1 MVILKTDIG
10 SPIEGTGSPAFIN
23 RWVAA
28 HNPVILEFQRL
39 DFQFIGTTSQD
50 SGNETRLDL
59 PVSNP
64 NYIYEVGDV
73 IPVFETAP
81 DYAFINFYTITDI
94 NTTTGSPTIDA
105 TFGTLTTGSFNSHR
119 RQNYYIEIGL
129 EGTLPSTNETIRR
142 SIKVTTNRKGE
153 VRADVSG
160 LLRSFLALDLSI
172 QFDIAPVNSFIN
184 QRDVK
189 DYISTGY
196 DYKEFYKDFTGSA
209 LFGNNPINA
218 VNGAFQ
224 SRHEYNG
231 YYDDYLVTVEGN
243 LAKPLTRFARP
254 VYWLGLPYTIDY
266 LLDMTVENLNIEM
279 FRHIY
284 KDEPSNEDPIGTLIA
299 ADSEFFSLFTEIGV
313 TYRGV
318 NRVYYNFQQNIT
330 DAADFMVV
338 FLMNVIDLPP
348 SRAVITQDTYI
359 DIKRPSCNGYH
370 LRWRNTLGGTD
381 YYFFDNFKNESTV
394 VEGGGIYSRYF
405 DSIELQTTT
414 GEWASKKSA
423 DQLQMQAVVS
433 RENMEG
439 FKDLL
444 TSPAVQ
450 LYVDG
455 GWETILIVP
464 QSYRTYEQDDVMKIE
479 LLGTRLEKQIQT
491 A

>member
-39 DFQFIGTTSQD
+39 DFEFGGKTSFD
-50 SGNETRLDL
+50 GGNKTRLNI
-59 PVSNP
+59 VVP
-64 NYIYEVGDV
+64 NTNFIYRVGDV
-73 IPVFETAP
+73 IPVFQNAP
-81 DYAFINFYTITDI
+81 DYVIINFYTITAI
-94 NTTTGSPTIDA
+94 NLDTGAPTIDA
-105 TFGTLTTGSFNSHR
+105 PFASIPTTGWFNSHR
-119 RQNYYIEIGL
+119 RQNYYIEIGIT
-129 EGTLPSTNETIRR
+129 GVIPSTGESLRR

-160 LLRSFLALDLSI
+160 ILRSFLALDLSI
-172 QFDIAPVNSFIN
+172 DYDNVITGGFN

-189 DYISTGY
+189 AFISTTY
-196 DYKEFYKDFTGSA
+196 DYKEFYKDFTGST
-209 LFGNNPINA
+209 LFGGNPINA

-224 SRHEYNG
+224 SRHILDEYYN
-231 YYDDYLVTVEGN
+231 DYLVLNADEAH

-254 VYWLGLPYTIDY
+254 IYWVGLPYTIDY
-266 LLDMTVENLNIEM
+266 LLDATVEDSTLY
-279 FRHIY
+279 FKRQIY
-284 KDEPSNEDPIGTLIA
+284 KDETLLASDNSQLI
-299 ADSEFFSLFTEIGV
+299 LFLGLAERS
-313 TYRGV
+313 RGI
-318 NRVYYNFQQNIT
+318 NRLYYNFAQNIT
-330 DAADFMVV
+330 DAADYMVV
-338 FLMNVIDLPP
+338 FIENIFAFNPPTGLP
-348 SRAVITQDTYI
+348 VTLNTYI

-405 DSIELQTTT
+405 DSIQLQTTT

-423 DQLQMQAVVS
+423 DQLQMQATVS

>member
-10 SPIEGTGSPAFIN
+10 SPIESTGSPAFIN

-50 SGNETRLDL
+50 SGNQTRLDL

-254 VYWLGLPYTIDY
+254 VYWVGLPYTIDY
-266 LLDMTVENLNIEM
+266 LLDETLENGSITFRRGIFKGEM
-279 FRHIY
+279 GF
-284 KDEPSNEDPIGTLIA
+284 EPPFGILVGS
-299 ADSEFFSLFTEIGV
+299 DSEELVLFTAIGV
-313 TYRGV
+313 RYRGV
-318 NRVYYNFQQNIT
+318 NRIYYDFAQNIVPE
-330 DAADFMVV
+330 ADFMRF
-338 FLMNVIDLPP
+338 FLENDSPKV
-348 SRAVITQDTYI
+348 SITVETTV

-405 DSIELQTTT
+405 DSIQLQTTT
-414 GEWASKKSA
+414 GEWASKKAA
-423 DQLQMQAVVS
+423 DQLQMQATVS

>member
-39 DFQFIGTTSQD
+39 DIQFIGTTSVD
-50 SGNETRLDL
+50 AGTKTRLNL
-59 PVSNP
+59 PVANP
-64 NYIYEVGDV
+64 NYIYRVGDV
-73 IPVFETAP
+73 VPVFGTAP
-81 DYAFINFYTITDI
+81 DYAFVNFFTITDI
-94 NTTTGSPTIDA
+94 NTTSGNPTIDA

-119 RQNYYIEIGL
+119 RQNYYVEIGIT
-129 EGTLPSTNETIRR
+129 GVIPSTGESLRR

-160 LLRSFLALDLSI
+160 ILRSFLSLDLTI
-172 QFDIAPVNSFIN
+172 DYDNIPTGGFN

-189 DYISTGY
+189 AFISTTY

-209 LFGNNPINA
+209 LFGGNPINA

-224 SRHEYNG
+224 SRHMLDEYYN
-231 YYDDYLVTVEGN
+231 DYLVLNADEAH

-254 VYWLGLPYTIDY
+254 IYWVGLPYTIDY
-266 LLDMTVENLNIEM
+266 LLDATVEDSTLY
-279 FRHIY
+279 FKRQIY
-284 KDEPSNEDPIGTLIA
+284 KDETLLASDNSQLILFLGL
-299 ADSEFFSLFTEIGV
+299 SERS
-313 TYRGV
+313 RGI
-318 NRVYYNFQQNIT
+318 NRLYYNFAQNIT
-330 DAADFMVV
+330 DAADYMIV
-338 FLMNVIDLPP
+338 FIENIFAFNPPEGLP
-348 SRAVITQDTYI
+348 VTLNTYI

-405 DSIELQTTT
+405 DSIQLQTTT

-423 DQLQMQAVVS
+423 DQLQMQATVS